1 MVDSK
6 RSSELQDPPGSSE
19 HERPVT
25 RGFGEF
31 SGAYQARW
39 ALSHP
44 DMQRQWPA
52 GRDTESQLRALRG
65 APGADQPPQ
74 AETSSG
80 DTPERHV

>member
-31 SGAYQARW
+31 SG
-39 ALSHP
+39 
-44 DMQRQWPA
+44 
-52 GRDTESQLRALRG
+52 
-65 APGADQPPQ
+65 
-74 AETSSG
+74 